1 MISWKGSLT
10 VAQDTQLLG
19 LWTQRDVTL
28 LTSVLK
34 FPGVL
39 LCGLTSSQDSHWA
52 CLRPGN
58 SPGTDFPPS
67 LWKPFLLLLFGTIS
81 TISGLSQERG
91 HLRDRTARNSFPV
104 PQVWVSICSLN
115 PMVLT
120 PWRSS
125 CRVRGPWS
133 QREMPGICRGPVGL
147 VRIP

>member
-1 MISWKGSLT
+1 M
-10 VAQDTQLLG
+10 ARDTQLLG

-39 LCGLTSSQDSHWA
+39 LCGLISSQDSHMNWA
-52 CLRPGN
+52 SLRPGN
-58 SPGTDFPPS
+58 SPGIDFPPS
-67 LWKPFLLLLFGTIS
+67 LWKPFLLLLFDTIS

-104 PQVWVSICSLN
+104 PQVWVTICSLN

-125 CRVRGPWS
+125 GRVRGPWS
-133 QREMPGICRGPVGL
+133 QREMPGIWPLGL
-147 VRIP
+147 VRSP